1 MSKRIT
7 YVRIASAMFVIF
19 LIAYLIAWFSGGFD
33 NCQYADY
40 YQAFVN
46 GGVALSCPAN
56 NKLIQTINCNIKRRT
71 ILYLPDFKSQYAD
84 EVLRFLKEKL
94 TECKIVKV
102 EIDINAYD
110 ETDKSISQ
118 AIDLYNPDFVV
129 AEGLGAF
136 FIHRCGGINRVCVS
150 PDLHPSYR
158 CDDTL
163 KKMYTK
169 MERIGLSFNRLNDIQ
184 KSTHCVGIFGE
195 GTDRRDFSILHYP
208 NIITVGRKV
217 HSSLDVIDEL
227 LSLLYNIDNSQWSDE
242 YGVKYAEYGRV
253 LVKADYAIFRDIEEY
268 EVPHGVRAIQDYAFN
283 GTNLKRITL
292 PETVIFIG
300 QHAFS
305 DCRLLDEVVLPPR
318 VDKIR
323 KATFL
328 NCASL
333 ASIKLPKA
341 IYWIEAGAFKG
352 TAIQTIELP
361 HGNLTIE
368 SGTFDD
374 GVKAIVAM
382 SDMQSLL
389 HDAKTS
395 SKH

>member
-1 MSKRIT
+1 MNRRLR
-7 YVRIASAMFVIF
+7 YLVIASAFTIIIISYMIVW
-19 LIAYLIAWFSGGFD
+19 LSGGFD
-33 NCQYADY
+33 NSQYADY
-40 YQAFVN
+40 YQAFFN
-46 GGVALSCPAN
+46 GALALSCPAN
-56 NKLIQTINCNIKRRT
+56 NRLTQIINCNIKRRT
-71 ILYLPDFKSQYAD
+71 ILYLPDYMSQYAD
-84 EVLRFLKEKL
+84 EVLKLLQEKL
-94 TECKIVKV
+94 IECKIVKV

-110 ETDKSISQ
+110 ETNTNISQ
-118 AIDLYNPDFVV
+118 AIELYNPDFVV

-136 FIHRCGGINRVCVS
+136 FIHRYAGINRVCVN
-150 PDLHPSYR
+150 PDLLPSYR
-158 CDDTL
+158 CDERSM
-163 KKMYTK
+163 KMYTE
-169 MERIGLSFNRLNDIQ
+169 MERIGLSFNRLSDMERC
-184 KSTHCVGIFGE
+184 THCWGIFGE

-253 LVKADYAIFRDIEEY
+253 IVKADYAIFRDVEDYVI
-268 EVPHGVRAIQDYAFN
+268 PHGVRTIQDYAFD
-283 GTNLKRITL
+283 GMNLKRITI

-305 DCRLLDEVVLPPR
+305 DCRLLDEIILPPR

-333 ASIKLPKA
+333 ASVKLPRA

-361 HGNLTIE
+361 HRNLAIE

-374 GVKAIVAM
+374 GVKAVVAM

-389 HDAKTS
+389 QDAKTS

>member
-1 MSKRIT
+1 M
-7 YVRIASAMFVIF
+7 ASALFTII
-19 LIAYLIAWFSGGFD
+19 LIAYMIVWHSGGFD
-33 NCQYADY
+33 NSQYADY
-40 YQAFVN
+40 LQAFN
-46 GGVALSCPAN
+46 GALALSCPVK
-56 NKLIQTINCNIKRRT
+56 NKLTQTINCNIKRRT
-71 ILYLPDFKSQYAD
+71 ILYLPDFKSQYAE
-84 EVLRFLKEKL
+84 EVLRLLKEKL

-110 ETDKSISQ
+110 ETDKNISQ
-118 AIDLYNPDFVV
+118 AIELYNPDIVV

-150 PDLHPSYR
+150 PDLHPSFR
-158 CDDTL
+158 CDERFM
-163 KKMYTK
+163 KMYTE

-253 LVKADYAIFRDIEEY
+253 LVKADYAIFRDVEDYVIPY
-268 EVPHGVRAIQDYAFN
+268 GVRTIQDYAFN
-283 GTNLKRITL
+283 GMNLKRITI

-305 DCRLLDEVVLPPR
+305 DCRLLDEVILPPR

-333 ASIKLPKA
+333 ASVKLPKA
-341 IYWIEAGAFKG
+341 IYWIEANAFKG

-361 HGNLTIE
+361 HRNLTIE
-368 SGTFDD
+368 SGTFGD
-374 GVKAIVAM
+374 GVKATLAM
-382 SDMQSLL
+382 PDMQSLL
-389 HDAKTS
+389 QDAKTS
-395 SKH
+395 SNH